1 MALIRRTTGRSSKPL
16 GVSEIS
22 VLSVG
27 AGHEPALTLSG
38 LSKTFQGQQA
48 LRAVDLRLERGEIH
62 ALLGQNGSGKSTL
75 IKILAGYHTPDPGS
89 AGSLFGDPLDLGSRL
104 AQHGDQLRFI
114 HQDLGLI
121 DAFSVAEN
129 LSLLG
134 DYPRRRWVSDRGL
147 VKWAQE
153 ILDTYGVEV
162 DASTPV
168 SELGLAS
175 RTLIAVVRAVHFGS
189 ATNSIL
195 ILDEPT
201 AALADS
207 DKHLLF
213 DLLRQVS
220 DRGQSVLY
228 VTHLLQEVFELG
240 DRVTI
245 LRNGSVVAARPVEG
259 LNHESLVELI
269 LGRKLDAL
277 YPENEESPGVAV
289 LKVEGLQGANVQDLS
304 LTVRAGEIVG
314 IVGLV
319 GSGAESVPHLVFG
332 SQHRDAGT
340 VAVAGTAI
348 APDSPSAAIKAGMAF
363 SPGERKRLAL
373 LGDWSIRENITLPR
387 IRGRGPLKWL
397 SARFERSDV
406 DAYMTSYDVVPA
418 DSEVRVASLSGGN
431 QQKVVIARW
440 MRSGA
445 AVFVLEEPTAGVDV
459 GAKRAIYDALLE
471 AAAAGSAILISTSD
485 FDEAASLCDRVL
497 VMRNGVVGAIVPR
510 AEATSDRLLMEAITM
525 TAEKEHLD
533 V

>member
-1 MALIRRTTGRSSKPL
+1 
-16 GVSEIS
+16 VSEIKG
-22 VLSVG
+22 LSVR
-27 AGHEPALTLSG
+27 AGTAPALTLSG

-48 LRAVDLRLERGEIH
+48 LRSVELQLERGEIH

-89 AGSLFGDPLDLGSRL
+89 SGSLFGEPLDLASHM
-104 AQHGDQLRFI
+104 AQNHGDQLRFI
-114 HQDLGLI
+114 HQDLGFI
-121 DAFSVAEN
+121 DTFSVAEN
-129 LSLLG
+129 MSLLG
-134 DYPRRRWVSDRGL
+134 SYPHRRWVSDRGL
-147 VKWAQE
+147 VQWAQE
-153 ILDTYGVEV
+153 ILDSYGVGV
-162 DASTPV
+162 DASLPV
-168 SELGLAS
+168 SELGLAA
-175 RTLIAVVRAVHFGS
+175 RTLVAVVRAVHFGS
-189 ATNSIL
+189 GTDSIL
-195 ILDEPT
+195 VLDEPT

-213 DLLRQVS
+213 DLLRQVR

-245 LRNGSVVAARPVEG
+245 LRNGSVVAARPVDG
-259 LNHESLVELI
+259 LDHDSLVELI

-277 YPENEESPGVAV
+277 YPENDESPGVAV
-289 LKVEGLQGANVQDLS
+289 LEIEGLRGANVHDLS

-319 GSGAESVPHLVFG
+319 GSGAENVPHLVFG
-332 SQHRDAGT
+332 SQERDAGT
-340 VAVAGTAI
+340 VTVGGKTVAPG
-348 APDSPSAAIKAGMAF
+348 SPSAAIKAGMAF

-387 IRGRGPLKWL
+387 IRGRGPMNWL
-397 SARFERSDV
+397 SARFERADV
-406 DAYMTSYDVVPA
+406 TPYMRSYDVVPA
-418 DSEVRVASLSGGN
+418 DPEVRVASLSGGN

-445 AVFVLEEPTAGVDV
+445 SVFVLEEPTAGVDV
-459 GAKRAIYDALLE
+459 GAKRAIYDALVE
-471 AAAAGSAILISTSD
+471 AAGDGSAVLISTSD

-497 VMRNGVVGAIVPR
+497 VMRGGVVGASVPR
-510 AEATSDRLLMEAITM
+510 AEATSDRLLMEAITLP
-525 TAEKEHLD
+525 AEKDKLD